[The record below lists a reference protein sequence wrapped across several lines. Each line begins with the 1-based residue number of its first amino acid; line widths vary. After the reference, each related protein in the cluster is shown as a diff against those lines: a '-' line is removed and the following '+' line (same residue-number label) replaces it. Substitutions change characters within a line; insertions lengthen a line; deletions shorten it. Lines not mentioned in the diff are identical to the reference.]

1 MPVKYVKFIRRED
14 IQADPDVLWCFGDNL
29 AGVGLGGQAKECRG
43 EPNAVGIPTK
53 RLPSMEERAFFRDAD
68 LPAMTT
74 AFSPMLKRLH
84 DHLQAGGTVHFPVMG
99 VGTGFADLRRRAPA
113 VWAYLRDT
121 LAVLGIENPK
131 SR

>member
-1 MPVKYVKFIRRED
+1 
-14 IQADPDVLWCFGDNL
+14 
-29 AGVGLGGQAKECRG
+29 
-43 EPNAVGIPTK
+43 
-53 RLPSMEERAFFRDAD
+53 
-68 LPAMTT
+68 
-74 AFSPMLKRLH
+74 
-84 DHLQAGGTVHFPVMG
+84 MG